1 MVRSEKLLAEPQD
14 RGLDKLGRAYLDG
27 GRASDAVAIYTALL
41 EIRHNDCRPGSDK
54 I

>member
-1 MVRSEKLLAEPQD
+1 VARSENLLAEPPDQ
-14 RGLDKLGRAYLDG
+14 GLDKLGRGYLDG
-27 GRASDAVAIYTALL
+27 GRASDAVATYMALL